1 MATTPYET
9 QAIFNLQR
17 YLRQLS
23 RFDPDIPA
31 VDEDGI
37 FGAETRA
44 SLAAFQRKYGLPITG
59 TADPETWAMLFNE
72 YLASVEAAT
81 RPEPVYLFP
90 RFPTDYSVGRGDENL
105 LVGVIQFLLR
115 EITTLYGR
123 DNAAIPLDGIFGDV
137 TEQAVKDFQ
146 AVNRLP
152 PDGRVDRITWNR
164 LAEGVK
170 RLSTEY
176 RDEES
181 GVYRAGALP
190 LHPT

>member
-9 QAIFNLQR
+9 QAIYNLQR

-37 FGAETRA
+37 FGEETRA
-44 SLAAFQRKYGLPITG
+44 SLTAFQKKYGLPITG
-59 TADPETWAMLFNE
+59 TADPETWATLFNE
-72 YLASVEAAT
+72 YLASVEAYT
-81 RPEPVYLFP
+81 RPQPVYLFP
-90 RFPTDYSVGRGDENL
+90 RFPADYSVGLGDENL

-123 DNAAIPLDGIFGDV
+123 DKSALPLDGVFGEV

-146 AVNRLP
+146 TVNRLP

-164 LAEGVK
+164 LADSVK
-170 RLSTEY
+170 RLTTEY
-176 RDEES
+176 WEE
-181 GVYRAGALP
+181 
-190 LHPT
+190 

>member
-9 QAIFNLQR
+9 QAIYNLQR

-37 FGAETRA
+37 FGEETRA
-44 SLAAFQRKYGLPITG
+44 SLEAFQKKYGLPITG

-72 YLASVEAAT
+72 YLASVEAYT
-81 RPEPVYLFP
+81 RPQPVYLFP
-90 RFPTDYSVGRGDENL
+90 RFPADYSVGRGDENL

-115 EITTLYGR
+115 EIITLYGR
-123 DNAAIPLDGIFGDV
+123 DSSAIPLDGIFGDV

-164 LAEGVK
+164 LADGVK
-170 RLSTEY
+170 RLTTEY
-176 RDEES
+176 WEE
-181 GVYRAGALP
+181 
-190 LHPT
+190 